1 MDTWFSRRT
10 TSVLGA
16 VALVAGTL
24 VGGQLAVGAVLD
36 RGSLADAVPRTSLSP
51 YSDGAFTVRAAA
63 VDSRVDI
70 AGAEDGSYV
79 LGHTPAGSD
88 VVLDLDLLS
97 GDTARPWWVQPA
109 TGTTLELA
117 QLASSGIARFPA
129 PQGPGGSRDWVLVVD
144 DVAAGY
150 GAPDADA
157 VARAVGERVRSAV
170 ARAGSGRGS
179 GADGSGSDG
188 SAGGPDPAG
197 PSGGS
202 GDGQDSGDGQGA
214 DDAAGGGGRDGTGSG
229 ADGAPDSAGPDSGSD
244 GDGSDGDGPTG
255 GDRGTGG
262 AGGGGDDGSRSGPP
276 SGSGGSGHPSG
287 GSAGDGP
294 ASGSEPEDRDLR
306 GSGGDGAPPG
316 GNGGSSDG
324 DDSAEGGGGSGS
336 DEGRGDKR
344 DEDDERDEDRG
355 NRSGGGDADAP
366 APAAPA
372 PEPETKKEPAPSSSA
387 KAADGTWD
395 ELAQCESSGDWS
407 ISTGNGYH
415 GGLQF
420 DRGTWSDFGGTRYAP
435 TADGATK
442 EQQIEIAT
450 KVRDARGGY
459 GSWPACANKLGLP
472 R

>member
-1 MDTWFSRRT
+1 M
-10 TSVLGA
+10 LGA

-24 VGGQLAVGAVLD
+24 VGGQLAVGSVLD
-36 RGSLADAVPRTSLSP
+36 RGALADAVPRTSLSP

-117 QLASSGIARFPA
+117 RLASSGIARFPA
-129 PQGPGGSRDWVLVVD
+129 PQGPDGSLDWVLVVD

-157 VARAVGERVRSAV
+157 VARAVGERVRSAA
-170 ARAGSGRGS
+170 ARAGSGRGG

-188 SAGGPDPAG
+188 SAGAPDPAG
-197 PSGGS
+197 ASGGS
-202 GDGQDSGDGQGA
+202 GD
-214 DDAAGGGGRDGTGSG
+214 
-229 ADGAPDSAGPDSGSD
+229 
-244 GDGSDGDGPTG
+244 
-255 GDRGTGG
+255 
-262 AGGGGDDGSRSGPP
+262 
-276 SGSGGSGHPSG
+276 GHPSG

-294 ASGSEPEDRDLR
+294 ASGSEPEDRDFR

-324 DDSAEGGGGSGS
+324 DDSAEDGSGGSGGDRS
-336 DEGRGDKR
+336 GGDEGRGDKG
-344 DEDDERDEDRG
+344 DKGDGGDEDRG
-355 NRSGGGDADAP
+355 NGSGGGDADAP

-372 PEPETKKEPAPSSSA
+372 PKPETKKEPAPSSSA
-387 KAADGTWD
+387 KAAEGTWD

-420 DRGTWSDFGGTRYAP
+420 DKGTWSDFGGTTYAP

>member
-1 MDTWFSRRT
+1 M
-10 TSVLGA
+10 LGA

-36 RGSLADAVPRTSLSP
+36 RGALADAVPRTSLSP

-117 QLASSGIARFPA
+117 RLASSGIARFPA
-129 PQGPGGSRDWVLVVD
+129 PQGPDGSRDWVLVVD

-157 VARAVGERVRSAV
+157 VARAVGERVRSTA
-170 ARAGSGRGS
+170 ARAGSGRGG

-188 SAGGPDPAG
+188 SDGSAGAPDPAG
-197 PSGGS
+197 ASGGS
-202 GDGQDSGDGQGA
+202 GDGHS
-214 DDAAGGGGRDGTGSG
+214 
-229 ADGAPDSAGPDSGSD
+229 
-244 GDGSDGDGPTG
+244 
-255 GDRGTGG
+255 
-262 AGGGGDDGSRSGPP
+262 
-276 SGSGGSGHPSG
+276 SG

-294 ASGSEPEDRDLR
+294 ASGSEPEDRDFR
-306 GSGGDGAPPG
+306 GSGGGGAPPG

-324 DDSAEGGGGSGS
+324 DDSAEDGSGGSGGDRS
-336 DEGRGDKR
+336 GGDEGRGYTGDKGVGG
-344 DEDDERDEDRG
+344 DETRGDAPDEDRG
-355 NRSGGGDADAP
+355 TGGGGGAAAPP

-372 PEPETKKEPAPSSSA
+372 APAPKPETKKEPAPSSSA

-420 DRGTWSDFGGTRYAP
+420 DKGTWSDFGGTTYAP